1 MENENINTYEKNNE
15 KISNEKVIDKKGSNN
30 KSTNNKKYINNE
42 EKCKKNNENNAQ
54 KSGSM
59 KAKAKKKSL
68 INRIVNIIIL
78 VGVLVVTYPFVSQM
92 YYRYVS
98 SQNIHNFDSDV
109 KNIEPEEVKRRIA
122 LASGYNDSLHSSNF
136 SDPYKKENLEK
147 GRMEYARMLEVHEKI
162 GHISIP
168 KINEDLPI
176 YAGTSES
183 VLQKGVGHMEG
194 TSLPIGGKGTH
205 SVLTAHSGIPNNRL
219 FTDLNKVKKGD
230 KFFIT
235 NIKQTLAYKVD
246 NIRVVEPSNFSELV
260 ITEGKDYV
268 TLLTCTPYM
277 INTHRLLVRGH
288 RIPYIEAE
296 KKKEIEKNGMDGLLK
311 MAIVVAIF
319 LFILTI
325 CLFGYK
331 RKKRKKKRD
340 QNIDGCQFC

>member
-54 KSGSM
+54 KSGSI

-340 QNIDGCQFC
+340 QNIDGC

>member
-1 MENENINTYEKNNE
+1 MENENINTYEKNN
-15 KISNEKVIDKKGSNN
+15 NEKTSSEKVSDRKASNKKH
-30 KSTNNKKYINNE
+30 TNNKKYITNE

-59 KAKAKKKSL
+59 KVNANAKKKSL

-78 VGVLVVTYPFVSQM
+78 IGVLVVTYPFVSQM

-122 LASGYNDSLHSSNF
+122 LASGYNDSLHSNNF
-136 SDPYKKENLEK
+136 SEPYKKENLEK

-219 FTDLNKVKKGD
+219 FTDLNKIKKGD

-288 RIPYIEAE
+288 RIPYNEAE
-296 KKKEIEKNGMDGLLK
+296 KKKELEKNGMDGLLK
-311 MAIVVAIF
+311 MAIVVVVF

-331 RKKRKKKRD
+331 RKKKKKKRD
-340 QNIDGCQFC
+340 QNIDG